1 MKHIATLVA
10 CLVLLLLGSPLLG
23 LESPASPNAG
33 GIAAGSITLPFMSQ
47 AAPVSTPPVCRTSS
61 TPFPDL
67 GMTARECALTCEGC
81 CACAQSLGQ
90 RCIDWEC
97 C

>member
-1 MKHIATLVA
+1 MKHIAALVA
-10 CLVLLLLGSPLLG
+10 CLVLLSLGSPLLAAED
-23 LESPASPNAG
+23 LASPKVQG
-33 GIAAGSITLPFMSQ
+33 PTTESVTLPFMSPAAQ
-47 AAPVSTPPVCRTSS
+47 AAPLQCSDSS
-61 TPFPDL
+61 PALPDL
-67 GMTARECALTCEGC
+67 RMTARECALTCGGC